1 MWHLDLGL
9 RWDHVDID
17 YSSVATTGVET
28 LFGRLDT
35 AVTGRAGVVFKP
47 KAEGSIYAAFSTS
60 FAPGYDGAHGIVLA
74 ATGANSQ
81 ALPPERSRN
90 IEVGTKWQVNP
101 ELMLTAAAFD
111 MRKTN
116 AKTPSVS
123 GAIVLAGEQK
133 VLGLELGASG
143 EINDQWSMFT
153 GIAFMNGTVEQSGT
167 STELGAQLAYVPKT
181 SANFWTTYRPTTK
194 LMLGGGANFSD
205 GHYYNQTG
213 GYLLVSNRFDPRYVQ
228 NAAAIQ
234 NLSRYLVFNAVATYQ
249 LHPKVLIQM
258 NLTNIGNEKYADRA
272 YDRHFLPGA
281 SRQILI
287 APVITF

>member
-1 MWHLDLGL
+1 
-9 RWDHVDID
+9 
-17 YSSVATTGVET
+17 
-28 LFGRLDT
+28 RLDT

-47 KAEGSIYAAFSTS
+47 KAEGSIYAAFSNS

-143 EINDQWSMFT
+143 EISDRWTVFA
-153 GIAFMNGTVEQSGT
+153 GAAFMNGTVEDSGT
-167 STELGAQLAYVPKT
+167 PTEIGAQLAYVPKT
-181 SANFWTTYRPTTK
+181 SANFWTTFRPTGR
-194 LMLGGGANFSD
+194 LMLGGGGTFSD

-213 GYLLVSNRFDPRYVQ
+213 GYL
-228 NAAAIQ
+228 
-234 NLSRYLVFNAVATYQ
+234 
-249 LHPKVLIQM
+249 
-258 NLTNIGNEKYADRA
+258 
-272 YDRHFLPGA
+272 
-281 SRQILI
+281 
-287 APVITF
+287 